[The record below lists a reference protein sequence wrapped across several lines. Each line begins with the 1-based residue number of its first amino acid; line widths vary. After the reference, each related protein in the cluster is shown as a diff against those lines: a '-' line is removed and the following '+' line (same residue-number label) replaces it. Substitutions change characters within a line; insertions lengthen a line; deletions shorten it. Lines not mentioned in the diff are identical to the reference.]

1 VVRFVNLKTSLK
13 IKFSIDGSSQKFT
26 KRTKNL
32 VRFVNLRNAPNRV
45 RGAFRKFKSAVF
57 NGRKLSKT
65 GHFGGAF
72 RKFTKRTTDERA
84 T

>member
-1 VVRFVNLKTSLK
+1 MG
-13 IKFSIDGSSQKFT
+13 GSSQKFT

-57 NGRKLSKT
+57 NGRKLSKIYET
-65 GHFGGAF
+65 HQKFGAF
-72 RKFTKRTTDERA
+72 RKFTKRTTGSVL
-84 T
+84 